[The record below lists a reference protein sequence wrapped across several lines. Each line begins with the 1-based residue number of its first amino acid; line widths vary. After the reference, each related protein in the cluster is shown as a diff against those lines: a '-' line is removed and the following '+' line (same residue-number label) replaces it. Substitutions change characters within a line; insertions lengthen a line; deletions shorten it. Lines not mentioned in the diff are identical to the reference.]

1 MKTLRRITRKTRK
14 NLVIATLVGAF
25 IGLTAFGSK
34 DFEIAK
40 NLDIFSSLFKE
51 LVTQY
56 VDDVNPS
63 EVIKTG
69 IDEMLYSLDPYTT
82 FIPESEIED
91 VRFMTTGQYGGI
103 GAVIRARGDYIVIAE
118 PYQDAPAYKAGLK
131 AGDVIKEVNG
141 RSVKDLNADDVRN
154 LLQGQPGTTVSVK
167 VEREGEEQ
175 LLGKTIERDVVK
187 IDNIPYYGMVN
198 ETTGYIKLTG
208 FTQNAGREVRNA
220 FNRLREEQQ
229 VESLILDLRDNGGG
243 LMNEAVN
250 ITNIFIDRDQLVVS
264 TKGKIPDRNTTHHTL
279 NNPVDKDIPL
289 AILVNRRSAS
299 ATEIVAGAIQDY
311 DRGVVIGQRT
321 FGKGLV
327 QNVVPLSYN
336 TQLKVT
342 VAKYYIPSGRSI
354 QAIDYA
360 QRREDGSVEKIPDAH
375 KSEFTTQNGRIVYD
389 GGGIEPDVALDP
401 LIPAHVTRE
410 LITGFHIFDFATRF
424 YRTHDEIA
432 GPEEFS
438 VSQEMYDDF
447 VQFLEER
454 DFDYSTD
461 SEKLL
466 KELKGISREE
476 KYFEAIE
483 SLYIEMKDQIKQ
495 NKAADLITFRPEIEW
510 FLREEIVARY
520 FYQKGRVLSNLE
532 HDDEVREAVRLLNDK
547 EKYASIL
554 IPGEDQ

>member
-1 MKTLRRITRKTRK
+1 MLRKITRKTRK
-14 NLVIATLVGAF
+14 ALFITTLTGAL

-34 DFEIAK
+34 DFEIVK

-51 LVTQY
+51 LVTNY
-56 VDDVNPS
+56 VDEVNPS

-103 GAVIRARGDYIVIAE
+103 GAVIRSRGDYMVIAE
-118 PYQDAPAYKAGLK
+118 PYQDAPAYKAGIR
-131 AGDVIKEVNG
+131 AGDLIREVNG
-141 RSVKDLNADDVRN
+141 RTVKDLNADEVRN

-167 VEREGEEQ
+167 IEREGEEQ
-175 LLGKTIERDVVK
+175 YLSKTIEREVVK

-208 FTQNAGREVRNA
+208 FTQNAAREVREA
-220 FNRLREEQQ
+220 FNHLRDNNQ
-229 VESLILDLRDNGGG
+229 VDNLILDLRDNGGG

-250 ITNIFIDRDQLVVS
+250 ITNLFIDRDKLVVS
-264 TKGKIPDRNTTHHTL
+264 TKGKIPERNTTHHTL
-279 NNPVDKDIPL
+279 NPPVDKDIPL
-289 AILVNRRSAS
+289 AVLVNRRSAS

-342 VAKYYIPSGRSI
+342 VAKYYIPSGRCI

-360 QRREDGSVEKIPDAH
+360 QRRDDGSVEKIPDSL
-375 KSEFTTQNGRIVYD
+375 KSEFTTKSGRIVYD

-401 LIPAHVTRE
+401 LTPAHVTRE
-410 LITGFHIFDFATRF
+410 LITDFHIFDFATRF
-424 YRTHDEIA
+424 HNTMPEIA

-438 VSQEMYDDF
+438 VSQEIYDDF
-447 VQFLEER
+447 VQFLEKR

-483 SLYIEMKDQIKQ
+483 SLYVEMKDQIQQ

-520 FYQKGRVLSNLE
+520 YYQKGRVLSNLE
-532 HDDEVREAVRLLNDK
+532 HDDEVREAIRLLNDK

-554 IPGEDQ
+554 VPREDQ